1 MDEKRR
7 MQTEKHLTGTL
18 ILSVFTAVLGFFQY
32 GYSLGV
38 INAPQKVIEAHY
50 GRVLGIVPPDRYA
63 TNASGQDGTLLQA
76 GTEGTLPPLADISK
90 DLAASS
96 HILTMYWS
104 LSVSVFAIGGMVSS
118 FTVGWIGD
126 RLGRVK
132 AMLVVNV
139 LSIAGNLLMGL
150 AKFGPSHIL
159 IISGRAVTGLYC
171 GEYRLVRNPLKSAP
185 WYCAPGLQF
194 RVSHIFFNP
203 FLVQKEFHR
212 QLPQLFQVLGLDFL
226 LGNDEMWPLL
236 LGLSGVAA
244 LLQFFLLLLC
254 PESPR
259 YLYIKLG
266 KLEEAKKNLKR
277 LRGNCDP
284 MKEIEEMEKEK
295 QEAASEKKVSI
306 RQLFTSSKYRQAV
319 IVALMVQISQQFSGI
334 NAIFY
339 YSTNIFERA
348 GVDQPVYAT
357 IGVGVVNTVFTVISV
372 FLVEK
377 AGRRSLFLAGLMGM
391 LISAV
396 AMTVGLVL
404 LSQFSWMSYVSMVA
418 IFLFVIF
425 FEVGPGPIPW
435 FIVAELFSQG
445 PRPAAIAVA
454 GFCNWACN
462 FIVGMCFQYIADLC
476 GPYVFA
482 IFAGLLL
489 TFFLFAYFKVPETK
503 GKSFE
508 EIAAVFRRKKLSA
521 KAMTELQD
529 LRRSE
534 EA

>member
-1 MDEKRR
+1 YDEVVLCFLP
-7 MQTEKHLTGTL
+7 QHLTGTL
-18 ILSVFTAVLGFFQY
+18 VLSVFTAVLGFFQY

-50 GRVLGIVPPDRYA
+50 GRVLGIVSPDRYS
-63 TNASGQDGTLLQA
+63 TNASGEDGTFFQA
-76 GTEGTLPPLADISK
+76 GTEGTLPPPADISE
-90 DLAASS
+90 DLAASP

-132 AMLVVNV
+132 AMLVVNI

-171 GEYRLVRNPLKSAP
+171 GLSSGLVPM
-185 WYCAPGLQF
+185 Y
-194 RVSHIFFNP
+194 VSEVSPTALRGALGTLH
-203 FLVQKEFHR
+203 
-212 QLPQLFQVLGLDFL
+212 QLAIVTGILFSQILGLDFL

-266 KLEEAKKNLKR
+266 KVEEAKKNLKR

-372 FLVEK
+372 
-377 AGRRSLFLAGLMGM
+377 
-391 LISAV
+391 
-396 AMTVGLVL
+396 
-404 LSQFSWMSYVSMVA
+404 
-418 IFLFVIF
+418 
-425 FEVGPGPIPW
+425 
-435 FIVAELFSQG
+435 
-445 PRPAAIAVA
+445 
-454 GFCNWACN
+454 
-462 FIVGMCFQYIADLC
+462 
-476 GPYVFA
+476 
-482 IFAGLLL
+482 
-489 TFFLFAYFKVPETK
+489 
-503 GKSFE
+503 
-508 EIAAVFRRKKLSA
+508 
-521 KAMTELQD
+521 
-529 LRRSE
+529 
-534 EA
+534 

>member
-1 MDEKRR
+1 MDKKNK
-7 MQTEKHLTGTL
+7 MQAEKHLTGTL
-18 ILSVFTAVLGFFQY
+18 VLSVFTAVLGFFQY

-50 GRVLGIVPPDRYA
+50 GRVLGVAPAESRA
-63 TNASGQDGTLLQA
+63 FNASGADG
-76 GTEGTLPPLADISK
+76 GTAVPSPEAWEGSGSTAEPEAMVRDADP
-90 DLAASS
+90 
-96 HILTMYWS
+96 HPILTMYWS
-104 LSVSVFAIGGMVSS
+104 LSVSVFAVGGMISS

-139 LSIAGNLLMGL
+139 LSIVGNLLMGL

-159 IISGRAVTGLYC
+159 IIAGRAITGLYC
-171 GEYRLVRNPLKSAP
+171 GLSSGLVPM
-185 WYCAPGLQF
+185 Y
-194 RVSHIFFNP
+194 VSEVSPTALRGALGTLH
-203 FLVQKEFHR
+203 
-212 QLPQLFQVLGLDFL
+212 QLAIVTGILISQVLGLDFL
-226 LGNDEMWPLL
+226 LGNDEMWPVLL
-236 LGLSGVAA
+236 ALSGAAA

-266 KLEEAKKNLKR
+266 KVEEAKKSLKR

-284 MKEIEEMEKEK
+284 MKEIAEMEKEK

-377 AGRRSLFLAGLMGM
+377 AGRRSLFLSGLMGM
-391 LISAV
+391 LVSAV
-396 AMTVGLVL
+396 AMTVGLAL
-404 LSQFSWMSYVSMVA
+404 LSQFAWMSYVSMVA

-445 PRPAAIAVA
+445 PRPAAIAIA
-454 GFCNWACN
+454 GFCNWTCN
-462 FIVGMCFQYIADLC
+462 FIIGMCFQYIADLC

-482 IFAGLLL
+482 IFAALLL
-489 TFFLFAYFKVPETK
+489 AFFLFAYFKVPETK

-508 EIAAVFRRKKLSA
+508 EISAVFRRKKRSAIKGA
-521 KAMTELQD
+521 KAMTELED
-529 LRRSE
+529 LRGSE

>member
-171 GEYRLVRNPLKSAP
+171 GEYRLVRNPLKSCLG
-185 WYCAPGLQF
+185 WLYHMFILQSLCISRMGL
-194 RVSHIFFNP
+194 
-203 FLVQKEFHR
+203 
-212 QLPQLFQVLGLDFL
+212 VLGLDFL

>member
-1 MDEKRR
+1 MDKKSK

-18 ILSVFTAVLGFFQY
+18 VLSVFTAVLGFFQY

-50 GRVLGIVPPDRYA
+50 GRVLGIAPLDRHA
-63 TNASGQDGTLLQA
+63 TNASGEDGTVPVPGTEPWG
-76 GTEGTLPPLADISK
+76 GTEGTLAPPADSGE
-90 DLAASS
+90 DPATSP

-104 LSVSVFAIGGMVSS
+104 LSVSVFAVGGMVSS

-126 RLGRVK
+126 QLGRVK

-150 AKFGPSHIL
+150 AKFGPSHML
-159 IISGRAVTGLYC
+159 IIAGRAVTGLYC
-171 GEYRLVRNPLKSAP
+171 GLSSGLVPM
-185 WYCAPGLQF
+185 Y
-194 RVSHIFFNP
+194 VSEVSPTALRGALGTLH
-203 FLVQKEFHR
+203 
-212 QLPQLFQVLGLDFL
+212 QLAIVTGILISQVLGLDFL

-266 KLEEAKKNLKR
+266 KVEEAKKSLKR

-284 MKEIEEMEKEK
+284 MKEIAEMEKEK

-404 LSQFSWMSYVSMVA
+404 LSQFAWMSYVSMVA

-445 PRPAAIAVA
+445 PRPAAIAIA

-476 GPYVFA
+476 GPYVFV
-482 IFAGLLL
+482 IFAALLL
-489 TFFLFAYFKVPETK
+489 VFFLFAYFKVPETK

-508 EIAAVFRRKKLSA
+508 EIAAVFRRKKLPV
-521 KAMTELQD
+521 KTMTELED
-529 LRRSE
+529 LRGSE